1 MKYFKQTFLL
11 PFLVW
16 MEHHLM
22 LYQLQKLQ
30 ESFSVF
36 FWIFVNLYN
45 LQTDQSLKCSHT
57 STSETMLT
65 KAFTET
71 IKLCDLKQI

>member
-1 MKYFKQTFLL
+1 
-11 PFLVW
+11 
-16 MEHHLM
+16 M

-45 LQTDQSLKCSHT
+45 LQTDQSLKCSHN

-71 IKLCDLKQI
+71 IKLCDLKQIC

>member
-1 MKYFKQTFLL
+1 
-11 PFLVW
+11 
-16 MEHHLM
+16 M